1 MDYPLRP
8 MLVAGALFMTGS
20 VAVGMAGAAHAETAP
35 QLNLALPDFAGVAP
49 APQAV
54 VTAAGAP
61 AKPTPDL
68 ADPLDPQ
75 TRPKLVV
82 NPLDSEVFAKTSV
95 DHHFSKGDGG
105 ATASAGF
112 LCGLQPGHAT
122 SGGVAAYGVDPHG
135 RFVGAKL
142 SFAF

>member
-1 MDYPLRP
+1 MDHPFRP
-8 MLVAGALFMTGS
+8 MLIAGALFMAAS
-20 VAVGMAGAAHAETAP
+20 VAVGFAGAARAETAP
-35 QLNLALPDFAGVAP
+35 PLNLNLPQFDGA
-49 APQAV
+49 APQGV
-54 VTAAGAP
+54 VTVAGAP
-61 AKPTPDL
+61 AKPTPDV

-75 TRPKLVV
+75 ARPKLVV
-82 NPLDSEVFAKTSV
+82 DPLNSEVFAKTSV